1 MAIIASRSLRNVD
14 VATLR
19 QYVADL
25 ADDTTVVTCG
35 RRGGEMVVAQAA
47 IARGLS
53 VNLYISA
60 DRTTLDPDAIKT
72 CTYYEYL
79 SDGRSER
86 DHAAYVLDNSDGLVL
101 MMRRP
106 PEHPASWRS
115 TTAPIHR
122 LANRRHLTYALFV
135 LEPEDGTAPYALTP
149 PTEELLTLPC
159 AMFVQTVYQPA
170 PSVRVVMVTGEQSGY
185 AVLIDGKLEAGKLA
199 NRANW
204 RFVRAELLE
213 QADRIVAADLH
224 EIP

>member
-25 ADDTTVVTCG
+25 ADDTTVITCG

-47 IARGLS
+47 RARGLS
-53 VNLYISA
+53 VELIVSA
-60 DRTTLDPDAIKT
+60 DRTTLDPAALEF
-72 CTYYEYL
+72 CTGSYQMV
-79 SDGRSER
+79 DGTSAT
-86 DHAAYVLDNSDGLVL
+86 DHAVKVLDSSDALVL
-101 MMRRP
+101 MMRKP

-122 LANRRHLTYALFV
+122 MANRRHLTYALFV
-135 LEPEDGTAPYALTP
+135 LEPEEGTAPYALTP
-149 PTEELLTLPC
+149 QTDELLTLPC
-159 AMFVQTVYQPA
+159 GMFVQTVYQPA
-170 PSVRVVMVTGEQSGY
+170 PSIRVVMVNGEQSGY
-185 AVLIDGKLEAGKLA
+185 AVLIDGKLHTGKLV

-213 QADRIVAADLH
+213 QADRMVAAGLH
-224 EIP
+224 EVA